1 MEKMIGAF
9 SYLHEE
15 DNIFFFLISF
25 ILVSVKVTTI
35 KKIKYK

>member
-1 MEKMIGAF
+1 MVGAF

-15 DNIFFFLISF
+15 DQFFLFFKIAF